1 MRKQKGRA
9 VPQHQFR
16 VLPKSIANR
25 EQAKEDCSEHSL
37 LDTGGYLLQVDGQT
51 KRSFKTL
58 EAAHSAAQEIKA
70 RSPRLQVTI
79 YDSVSKSRNVVN
91 APTRGS

>member
-58 EAAHSAAQEIKA
+58 EAAHSVAQEIKA